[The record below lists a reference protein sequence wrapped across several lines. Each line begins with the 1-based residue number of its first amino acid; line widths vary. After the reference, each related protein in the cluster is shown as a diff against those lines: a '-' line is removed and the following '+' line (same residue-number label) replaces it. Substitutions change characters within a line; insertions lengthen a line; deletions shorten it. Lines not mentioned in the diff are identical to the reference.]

1 MKDTDDTMT
10 NQPENPRD
18 VLANLFTPSHPNIA
32 WAIRR
37 APTYK
42 KALNANTTYADL
54 INHTSEFLDNIEMG
68 FDLMASTNTA
78 NEQRIASNEQNI
90 IALQQSNQALNAL
103 VASLESAPRVTTATS
118 AQPKRKAKDPPVFD
132 GKGSPVERQE
142 KFEIWETKIQNIFQ
156 RDADCFPTPLDEVLY
171 MSEMLVDKAYDY
183 VKHGLD
189 MLRQSDPAKF
199 VFSNRESMF
208 EYMRKHYKTIDT
220 SQIAK
225 NKLDTLTQGER
236 NYWSWKAELDE
247 LMIKAHKTEEQ
258 KVDFLKK
265 HMSPKMKDLALT
277 LSRKIGDSDYQ
288 GWSDQ
293 MDVFALNLQDHNH
306 QAKVSNSKL
315 SGYRPGNQ
323 PGITVPMPVGEP
335 MDLDRISDNERKRR
349 VDNKLCLACGQ
360 PGHWKEA
367 HDPNK
372 TTNPIPMPVRQIV
385 SQPNRGN
392 FGLPR
397 GRGLNYGRGGR
408 GNIHFAR
415 SPAIVTPSYNKLQ
428 QQWRMRLVEPYEP
441 GYVISEELSSTA
453 PTDNNNGNK
462 SRSDLVLPRQDS
474 PVPQSLKDQPLD

>member
-1 MKDTDDTMT
+1 MGDNPD
-10 NQPENPRD
+10 QPKNARD
-18 VLANLFTPSHPNIA
+18 VLADLFAQSHPNIT

-42 KALNANTTYADL
+42 KALDANAAYANF

-68 FDLMASTNTA
+68 LELIANTNTT
-78 NEQRIASNEQNI
+78 NEQKIASNEQTI
-90 IALQQSNQALNAL
+90 AALQQSNQALNAL
-103 VASLESAPRVTTATS
+103 VASLQSAPRLATATS
-118 AQPKRKAKDPPVFD
+118 NAQPKRKAKDPPAFD

-142 KFEIWETKIQNIFQ
+142 KFEIWETKIQNVFQ
-156 RDADCFPTPLDEVLY
+156 RDADYFLTPLDEVLY

-189 MLRQSDPAKF
+189 MLRQKESAKL
-199 VFSNRESMF
+199 VFSDRESML

-220 SQIAK
+220 TQVAK

-258 KVDFLKK
+258 KVDLLKK
-265 HMSPKMKDLALT
+265 NMSPKMKDLAVT
-277 LSRKIGDSDYQ
+277 LSRKIGEADYE

-306 QAKVSNSKL
+306 QAKVSNPKP

-323 PGITVPMPVGEP
+323 PTITAPMPVGEP

-372 TTNPIPMPVRQIV
+372 TANPIPMPTRQTT

-392 FGLPR
+392 FGPPR

-408 GNIHFAR
+408 GNMNFAG
-415 SPAIVTPSYNKLQ
+415 SGGPSYNNLQ
-428 QQWRMRLVEPYEP
+428 QQWRMRLVQPHEP
-441 GYVISEELSSTA
+441 GYVIGEELSST
-453 PTDNNNGNK
+453 TDNNST
-462 SRSDLVLPRQDS
+462 SRSDLVPPRQDS
-474 PVPQSLKDQPLD
+474 PASQSLKGQPLD

>member
-10 NQPENPRD
+10 DQPENPRD

-54 INHTSEFLDNIEMG
+54 ISHTSEFLDNIEMG

-78 NEQRIASNEQNI
+78 NEQRIASNEQTI

-189 MLRQSDPAKF
+189 MLRQNQPAKF
-199 VFSNRESMF
+199 VFYDRESMF

-220 SQIAK
+220 SQVAK

-258 KVDFLKK
+258 KVDLLKK
-265 HMSPKMKDLALT
+265 HMSPKMKDLAIT
-277 LSRKIGDSDYQ
+277 LSRKIGEGDYE

-306 QAKVSNSKL
+306 QAKLSNSKP

-323 PGITVPMPVGEP
+323 PGITAPMPVGEP

-360 PGHWKEA
+360 SGHWKEA
-367 HDPNK
+367 HDPNR
-372 TTNPIPMPVRQIV
+372 TANPIPMPARQTT
-385 SQPNRGN
+385 SPPNRGN
-392 FGLPR
+392 LGLPR

-408 GNIHFAR
+408 GNTNFTG
-415 SPAIVTPSYNKLQ
+415 SPAPVTPYMGGPSYNKLQ
-428 QQWRMRLVEPYEP
+428 QQWRMRLAEPYEP
-441 GYVISEELSSTA
+441 GYVIDEDLSST
-453 PTDNNNGNK
+453 TNDST
-462 SRSDLVLPRQDS
+462 SRSDLVPPRQDS
-474 PVPQSLKDQPLD
+474 PAPQSLKGQPLD